1 MTFLIFKTNKHSFMK
16 YILILLA
23 CSNLLFAQEI
33 KTNNYTI
40 QPKET
45 LYSISKK
52 FNVSVDEIKKI
63 NTDLTDNS
71 LKIGQV
77 ILIPEKLQK
86 KQSKLNSNKNEHI
99 VQSQETLF
107 GIARNYNVSVQDLED
122 INEEVLKEGLRT
134 GQKIKIPNKK
144 KTLDGKP
151 RIITNETVFHKVIL
165 GETKYS
171 ISKTYKI
178 SIEQLEIQNPEIING
193 LVEGTILAIN
203 SSGIKP
209 KNEREEL
216 MVALAEKQAI
226 IEKSKA
232 QNSKIEDLEDKL
244 IVQKEMNQK
253 IIKLNS
259 LDVDL
264 KEIDE
269 SKGNSVEKLK
279 LILESNKNVQDILSS
294 KLDSLVVNM
303 YNDLDNLKK
312 SNIDD
317 VDTYKKLQKESQA
330 NRIETNKMIVQ
341 LKRDLNESRKN
352 YVDLMNKVQRVNVQ
366 QEQELKRRNKSVKQA
381 EAEREAELEQIRKI
395 QELHANSDKTNESL
409 FFKMERLE
417 KEKEYEITKR
427 IEKATFYSAS
437 AREYDDRLA
446 LQKLIRYQNKI
457 RQDKKIIE
465 VVEEPML
472 LEDIRME
479 IKKSNFNKD
488 RVPAMET
495 ITNLKDEENG
505 FYLVLKITQD
515 TEERDRFTRA
525 LSDEGDL
532 KTSFFYDINTFSYY
546 IYSQKFKTFEETLY
560 TIKKKES
567 LPLYAQTT
575 IVELKLE

>member
-1 MTFLIFKTNKHSFMK
+1 MK

-122 INEEVLKEGLRT
+122 INKEVLTEGLRT

-366 QEQELKRRNKSVKQA
+366 QEQELKRRSKSVKQA

>member
-122 INEEVLKEGLRT
+122 INEEALKEGLRT

-366 QEQELKRRNKSVKQA
+366 QEQELKRRSKSVKQA

>member
-171 ISKTYKI
+171 ISKIYKI

-226 IEKSKA
+226 IEKSKV

-366 QEQELKRRNKSVKQA
+366 QEQELKRRSKSVKQA

>member
-122 INEEVLKEGLRT
+122 INKEVLTEGLRT

-366 QEQELKRRNKSVKQA
+366 QEQELKRRSKSVKQA

>member
-1 MTFLIFKTNKHSFMK
+1 MK